1 MIRILVDSS
10 SDYTVGEIRQKG
22 LDLVPISIAI
32 GETSYVDGFDMGRDE
47 FYEILQNSDDFP
59 KTSQPSPQAF
69 LDIFEDV
76 KAKGDELICIIISSE
91 LSGTFQTAQMAK
103 NMADYD
109 KIYLIDSRSA
119 TYTIKVMA
127 DYALQ
132 LRGEGKTAPE
142 IVQKIEALKSRVKV
156 LAALDTLEFLGRGG
170 RISRAAATI
179 GDLANIK
186 PIITLT
192 VEGSIGILGK
202 CLGKNKAIMSIIR
215 HMEELGVDSRF
226 PAYTI
231 YSYGDENCVFFED
244 KLHREGIRT
253 ANRLQIGSTIGT
265 HIGPGAFGIVFV
277 ARE

>member
-10 SDYTVGEIRQKG
+10 SDYSIEEIRQKG
-22 LDLVPISIAI
+22 FDLVPISIAI
-32 GETSYVDGFDMGRDE
+32 GEKSYVDGFDMGRDE
-47 FYEILQNSDDFP
+47 FYEILQKSSDFP

-76 KAKGDELICIIISSE
+76 KAKGDELIGIILSSE

-103 NMADYD
+103 NMVGYD

-132 LRGEGKTAPE
+132 LRNEGKAAPE
-142 IVQKIEALKSRVKV
+142 IVRKLEAIKSRVKV
-156 LAALDTLEFLGRGG
+156 LAALNTLEFLGRGG
-170 RISRAAATI
+170 RISKAAAAI

-186 PIITLT
+186 PIITVT
-192 VEGSIGILGK
+192 VEGGIGILGK

-215 HMEELGVDSRF
+215 HMEELGVDNRF
-226 PAYTI
+226 PSYTI
-231 YSYGDENCVFFED
+231 YSYGDENCVAFED

-277 ARE
+277 SRE